1 LICEYLGRVSDT
13 LVGGMMFHS
22 DHADLMR
29 LLGLMRFARL
39 HEDGYMS
46 DSKAYRKV
54 RAMCIDHGRM
64 LCPSGDQSRGKSL
77 DQLRGKRSDQISAQ
91 DRRQLLKGSFEAW
104 AKWEADAASTYA
116 EAAKGLEECEVARH
130 RVLRMQRS
138 AEREMVEAKRAL
150 EEMSACGWDLIHA
163 YEIGG

>member
-1 LICEYLGRVSDT
+1 MASIFPRPSSGLADRVSSIM
-13 LVGGMMFHS
+13 GMLRGDPQSIAQQM
-22 DHADLMR
+22 MR
-29 LLGLMRFARL
+29 TNPQFA
-39 HEDGYMS
+39 EF
-46 DSKAYRKV
+46 V
-54 RAMCIDHGRM
+54 RRN
-64 LCPSGDQSRGKSL
+64 QGKSL

-130 RVLRMQRS
+130 RVLKMQRS